1 MLDCENCG
9 VMVVRTRYGEPSS
22 TGYAGTSSWIL
33 ERFIISVYLGEE
45 ASSNLLAILTDV
57 DYRVGAEMDLLVSV
71 VIVAKSRSSR
81 SDYRTVGSRSPD

>member
-1 MLDCENCG
+1 
-9 VMVVRTRYGEPSS
+9 MVVHTRYGEPSS

-33 ERFIISVYLGEE
+33 EKIAISVYLEEE

-57 DYRVGAEMDLLVSV
+57 DYRVGAEMGLLVSV